1 MMTVSTVNAN
11 TGIYESYTEVGTSI
25 EEIPHAVVGS
35 SSIPLIFPP
44 HYHFPG
50 KLQLHIEGGTAY
62 GVDLVSAVGRCR
74 ELVDD
79 DSKIVLDI
87 ILCY

>member
-1 MMTVSTVNAN
+1 MMTVSTVDAN

-25 EEIPHAVVGS
+25 EDIPHAVVGS

-44 HYHFPG
+44 HDHFPG
-50 KLQLHIEGGTAY
+50 KLHIDGGTVY

-79 DSKIVLDI
+79 DSKIVLDV

>member
-1 MMTVSTVNAN
+1 MTVSTVDAN
-11 TGIYESYTEVGTSI
+11 TGKYESYTEVGTSI
-25 EEIPHAVVGS
+25 EDIPYAVVGS

-44 HYHFPG
+44 NDHFPG
-50 KLQLHIEGGTAY
+50 KLHIDGGTVY

-79 DSKIVLDI
+79 DSKIVLDV